1 MRLVAAVLA
10 LMCTAG
16 AVAAQGVGDTLAV
29 QLAAGD
35 SAWAREDHP
44 AALRLYGAVVRADS
58 AFSTRALFRVGLLH
72 AWRNNFPPA
81 IAALK
86 RYVRLEAADP
96 EGRLALARTYA
107 WANQFGPALA
117 QYDTILAGEPDYRD
131 AVIGRAT
138 TLAWA
143 DRLDEAESTMQ
154 GWLRRNPRD
163 GAAWTQ
169 LAQFRRWRGDG
180 YGAAS
185 ALDSALALDPQDA
198 EARTQRQ
205 WVEADLNP
213 SVQVLSVL
221 AQDSEQNDLR
231 DLNLTAAVQ
240 RPGGFRY
247 LALARVR
254 EVRFPGSDALR
265 IPGIAAAVQW
275 QPVGAAWTLRA
286 EAGAVQY
293 PEGLAPSAVQGRF
306 GARAS
311 ARVGPKWRV
320 GAGIAREPFDDVL
333 SMATRGLMFTV
344 ADADASYAVTTKTSL
359 SAGASRGA
367 VGGAGVDNARTTALA
382 AFRYSPWRSTTL
394 ALSHREIR
402 WDEPAFGVFF
412 APQTWRVTEASLGWT
427 TVNELGL
434 IAGGDL
440 ALGTQSIGFL
450 SSPLSTSRAPRAAMR
465 LGWRPMPG
473 REIVAS
479 LLYANVAGVGA
490 ITASD
495 YRYGALTLGGRWT
508 F

>member
-1 MRLVAAVLA
+1 MKVAAAVLA
-10 LMCTAG
+10 LACTAG
-16 AVAAQGVGDTLAV
+16 SVAAQGVGDTLAA

-35 SAWAREDHP
+35 SAWAREAHP
-44 AALRLYGAVVRADS
+44 AALRHYEAVVRADS
-58 AFSTRALFRVGLLH
+58 AFSTRALFRVGLLN
-72 AWRNNFPPA
+72 AWRNRFPPA

-86 RYVRLEAADP
+86 LYVRLEAEDP

-107 WANQFGPALA
+107 WANAFAPALA
-117 QYDTILAGEPDYRD
+117 HYDTIIARIPDHRD

-143 DRLDEAESTMQ
+143 DRLGEAEAGMQ
-154 GWLRRNPRD
+154 DWLRSNPRD
-163 GAAWTQ
+163 VGAWTQ

-180 YGAAS
+180 YGAAA
-185 ALDSALALDPQDA
+185 ALDSALAVNPQDA
-198 EARTQRQ
+198 EARRQRQ
-205 WVEADLNP
+205 WVEADINP
-213 SVQVLSVL
+213 TAQFVSVL

-231 DLNLTAAVQ
+231 DLNLTASVQ

-247 LALARVR
+247 SALARVR
-254 EVRFPGSDALR
+254 EVRFPGAEAIRVPGVVGAL
-265 IPGIAAAVQW
+265 QW
-275 QPVGAAWTLRA
+275 QPMGAAWTLRA

-293 PEGLAPSAVQGRF
+293 PDGVAPAALQGRF
-306 GARAS
+306 AARGS
-311 ARVGPKWRV
+311 ARLGPKWRV
-320 GAGIAREPFDDVL
+320 GAGLAREPFDDVL

-344 ADADASYAVTTKTSL
+344 ADADASYAVNAKTSL
-359 SAGASRGA
+359 SAGASRGF

-382 AFRYSPWRSTTL
+382 ALRYSPWRSTSL

-412 APQTWRVTEASLGWT
+412 APQTWRVTEASLGWS
-427 TVNELGL
+427 TVRELGL
-434 IAGGDL
+434 IAGGDV
-440 ALGTQSIGFL
+440 ALGAQSIGFL
-450 SSPLSTSRAPRAAMR
+450 TDPLATSRAPRAAMR
-465 LGWRPMPG
+465 LGWRPRPG

-495 YRYGALTLGGRWT
+495 YRYGALTVAGRWT